1 MNLVLSSYY
10 ILYNA
15 KDVVANGLDPDQ
27 DVRDGVE
34 DILNYKRL
42 CQSVCVCV
50 SVSHTILHHQ
60 N

>member
-42 CQSVCVCV
+42 CPSVCVC
-50 SVSHTILHHQ
+50 L
-60 N
+60 